1 METLS
6 LTDRQS
12 KEICD
17 NVGRMLVNE
26 LSSEEIRDKV
36 KQTVGDYLKSK
47 RINSEA
53 SDLTKKLDWSVNV
66 RLKK

>member
-36 KQTVGDYLKSK
+36 EQTVGDYLKSK